1 MRAPQTSYFH
11 YTDDIFSFM
20 KVSAPALLP
29 ILRSDAVGEIL
40 ARLYVG
46 TPREWTLSELAA
58 STGVSMPTL
67 TREITRM
74 VKAGLLEET
83 RVGRTRVVRANR
95 NARTYEPLE
104 RLLTL
109 TYGPVPVI
117 EEELRGIPGA
127 REAYVYGSWAARH
140 QGIEGPEPNDIDV
153 IVIGTADPDA
163 LFDAAERARTRLHRQ
178 VDIRSVGARS
188 WAERDSGDPF
198 LQHVR
203 SSPLVRLDLEAE
215 R

>member
-1 MRAPQTSYFH
+1 
-11 YTDDIFSFM
+11 M
-20 KVSAPALLP
+20 KVAAPALLP

-46 TPREWTLSELAA
+46 TPREWTLGELAT
-58 STGVSMPTL
+58 STGVSLPTM

-95 NARTYEPLE
+95 NALTYEPLE

-109 TYGPVPVI
+109 TYGPVPVL
-117 EEELRGIPGA
+117 EEELRGIPGVQ
-127 REAYVYGSWAARH
+127 EAYVYGSWAARH
-140 QGIEGPEPNDIDV
+140 QGVEGPEPNDVDV
-153 IVIGTADPDA
+153 VVVGAADPDA
-163 LFDAAERARTRLHRQ
+163 LFDAAERARKRLHRQ
-178 VDIRSVGARS
+178 VDIRSLGSRS
-188 WAERDSGDPF
+188 WAERDSSDPF

-203 SSPLVRLDLEAE
+203 SSPLVRLDVEHE
-215 R
+215 K